1 EFITS
6 HTDFA
11 IPDYGNSPLSFVKN
25 LGFSKDEWDRAGKVT
40 ILRAAVLTP
49 YMNDKDKFEEYTPK
63 IKSAIQDKLERIYK
77 IK

>member
-1 EFITS
+1 MCIR
-6 HTDFA
+6 
-11 IPDYGNSPLSFVKN
+11 
-25 LGFSKDEWDRAGKVT
+25 DR
-40 ILRAAVLTP
+40 LRAAVLTP